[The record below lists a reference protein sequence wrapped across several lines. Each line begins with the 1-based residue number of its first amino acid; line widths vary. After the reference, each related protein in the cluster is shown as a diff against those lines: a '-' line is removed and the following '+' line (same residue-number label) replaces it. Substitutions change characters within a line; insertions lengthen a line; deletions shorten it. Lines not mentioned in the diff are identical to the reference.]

1 MDVPGDPGPG
11 RGWGKPP
18 LRQEGFR
25 GDCQCLQGGLRAGTS
40 LCAVGPSSGAGETSG
55 VRAQGVHL
63 DMRKSSITGTG
74 CPGRVCSLPRWRYSK
89 AAWMESCAACS
100 SIWVSTDHDEIEKV
114 AKQFGAQVHR
124 RSPEVSQDSST
135 SLEAITEFLNHHH
148 EVDIVG
154 NIQATSPC
162 LHPSDLIKVADL
174 IQKEGFDSVF
184 SVVRR
189 HQFRWS
195 EVKKGENKMTE
206 PQNLNPAKRYRR
218 QDWPGELYENGSFYF
233 AKRHLIEKG
242 YLQGG
247 KMAYY
252 EMRAE
257 HSVDIDIDIDW
268 PIAEQRVLSFGYF
281 GKEPL
286 KEVKLLVC
294 SIDGCLTNGRI
305 YVTED
310 HKEMVSYDY
319 RDIVGID
326 LLKKRGIQVRL
337 ISDRDCSKTLSAMQL
352 GCVAK
357 VSVTNKLQVLKDW
370 QEDMGL
376 SWKEVAYLG
385 NEESDVECLKQ
396 AGMSGVPAD
405 ACAAAQKAAGYICK
419 SRGGCGAV
427 REFAEHIFLL
437 LEKVNS
443 ARKQLEEISTAGKE
457 MGRNE
462 NSRKGNKELM
472 EKE

>member
-1 MDVPGDPGPG
+1 N
-11 RGWGKPP
+11 
-18 LRQEGFR
+18 
-25 GDCQCLQGGLRAGTS
+25 
-40 LCAVGPSSGAGETSG
+40 
-55 VRAQGVHL
+55 
-63 DMRKSSITGTG
+63 
-74 CPGRVCSLPRWRYSK
+74 
-89 AAWMESCAACS
+89 

-135 SLEAITEFLNHHH
+135 SLEAIREFLSHHH

-195 EVKKGENKMTE
+195 EVKKGDKRIIHLQEVHARRTRNTLCKHSS
-206 PQNLNPAKRYRR
+206 LRVKAK
-218 QDWPGELYENGSFYF
+218 GLSG
-233 AKRHLIEKG
+233 
-242 YLQGG
+242 GG

-294 SIDGCLTNGRI
+294 SVDGCLTNGRI

-310 HKEMVSYDY
+310 QKEMVSYDY

-337 ISDRDCSKTLSAMQL
+337 ISERDCSKTVSAMQL

-357 VSVTNKLQVLKDW
+357 VDVTNKLQVLEDW
-370 QEDMGL
+370 QKDMGL

-385 NEESDVECLKQ
+385 NEESDVECLKKV
-396 AGMSGVPAD
+396 GMSGVPAD
-405 ACAAAQKAAGYICK
+405 ACSLSQKAAGYICK
-419 SRGGCGAV
+419 SNGGCGAV

-443 ARKQLEEISTAGKE
+443 ARKQ
-457 MGRNE
+457 
-462 NSRKGNKELM
+462 
-472 EKE
+472 

>member
-1 MDVPGDPGPG
+1 NSV
-11 RGWGKPP
+11 
-18 LRQEGFR
+18 
-25 GDCQCLQGGLRAGTS
+25 
-40 LCAVGPSSGAGETSG
+40 
-55 VRAQGVHL
+55 
-63 DMRKSSITGTG
+63 
-74 CPGRVCSLPRWRYSK
+74 
-89 AAWMESCAACS
+89 
-100 SIWVSTDHDEIEKV
+100 WVSTDHDEIEKV

-135 SLEAITEFLNHHH
+135 SLEAIREFLNHHH

-195 EVKKGENKMTE
+195 EVKKGENKTTE

-310 HKEMVSYDY
+310 QKEMVSYDY
-319 RDIVGID
+319 RDTVGID

-337 ISDRDCSKTLSAMQL
+337 ISERDCSKTLSAMQL

-357 VSVTNKLQVLKDW
+357 VSATNKLQVLEDW
-370 QEDMGL
+370 QKDMGL

-385 NEESDVECLKQ
+385 NEESDVECLKK

-405 ACAAAQKAAGYICK
+405 ACAVAQKAAGYICK
-419 SRGGCGAV
+419 SNGGCGAG
-427 REFAEHIFLL
+427 RELAEHIFLL
-437 LEKVNS
+437 LEKVNA
-443 ARKQLEEISTAGKE
+443 ARKQ
-457 MGRNE
+457 
-462 NSRKGNKELM
+462 
-472 EKE
+472 

>member
-1 MDVPGDPGPG
+1 MAPGGVWPS
-11 RGWGKPP
+11 RG
-18 LRQEGFR
+18 EGS
-25 GDCQCLQGGLRAGTS
+25 GGLPGQALRFPAGFS
-40 LCAVGPSSGAGETSG
+40 LVAAVVTPGVAPASPAGPD
-55 VRAQGVHL
+55 V
-63 DMRKSSITGTG
+63 
-74 CPGRVCSLPRWRYSK
+74 
-89 AAWMESCAACS
+89 
-100 SIWVSTDHDEIEKV
+100 WVSTDHDEIEKV

-135 SLEAITEFLNHHH
+135 SLEAIREFLNHHH

-195 EVKKGENKMTE
+195 EVKKGGSMTE

-310 HKEMVSYDY
+310 RKEMVSYDY
-319 RDIVGID
+319 RDLVGID

-337 ISDRDCSKTLSAMQL
+337 ISERDCSKTLSAMQL

-357 VSVTNKLQVLKDW
+357 VSATNKLQVLEDW
-370 QEDMGL
+370 QKDMGL

-385 NEESDVECLKQ
+385 NEESDVECLKK

-405 ACAAAQKAAGYICK
+405 ACTVAQKAAGYICK
-419 SRGGCGAV
+419 SNGGCGAV

-437 LEKVNS
+437 LEKVITNS
-443 ARKQLEEISTAGKE
+443 CLKGEILGPRQTSKV
-457 MGRNE
+457 
-462 NSRKGNKELM
+462 
-472 EKE
+472 

>member
-1 MDVPGDPGPG
+1 MDRDAAAGQGRPSTHLAALVLARGGSKGIPLKNIKLLAGVPLV
-11 RGWGKPP
+11 GWV
-18 LRQEGFR
+18 
-25 GDCQCLQGGLRAGTS
+25 LRA
-40 LCAVGPSSGAGETSG
+40 AADAG
-55 VRAQGVHL
+55 VFH
-63 DMRKSSITGTG
+63 
-74 CPGRVCSLPRWRYSK
+74 
-89 AAWMESCAACS
+89 

-114 AKQFGAQVHR
+114 AKQFGARVHR

-135 SLEAITEFLNHHH
+135 SLEAIREFLNHHH
-148 EVDIVG
+148 
-154 NIQATSPC
+154 
-162 LHPSDLIKVADL
+162 
-174 IQKEGFDSVF
+174 
-184 SVVRR
+184 
-189 HQFRWS
+189 
-195 EVKKGENKMTE
+195 ENKMTE

-233 AKRHLIEKG
+233 ARRQLIEKG

-310 HKEMVSYDY
+310 RKEMVCYDY
-319 RDIVGID
+319 RDIVGIN

-337 ISDRDCSKTLSAMQL
+337 ISDRNCSKTLSAMQL
-352 GCVAK
+352 GCIAK
-357 VSVTNKLQVLKDW
+357 VSATNKLEVLEEW
-370 QEDMGL
+370 QKDMGL
-376 SWKEVAYLG
+376 SWKEVSYLG
-385 NEESDVECLKQ
+385 NEESDVECLKK

-405 ACAAAQKAAGYICK
+405 ACVVAQKAAGYICK
-419 SRGGCGAV
+419 SNGGCGAV

-443 ARKQLEEISTAGKE
+443 SRKQMEEMSSAGEK
-457 MGRNE
+457 MG
-462 NSRKGNKELM
+462 K
-472 EKE
+472 

>member
-1 MDVPGDPGPG
+1 MEAGAGDSGAHLAALVLARGGSKGIPLKNIKLLAGVPLI
-11 RGWGKPP
+11 GWV
-18 LRQEGFR
+18 
-25 GDCQCLQGGLRAGTS
+25 LRAAS
-40 LCAVGPSSGAGETSG
+40 DAG
-55 VRAQGVHL
+55 VFQ
-63 DMRKSSITGTG
+63 
-74 CPGRVCSLPRWRYSK
+74 
-89 AAWMESCAACS
+89 

-135 SLEAITEFLNHHH
+135 SLEAIREFLNHHH

-233 AKRHLIEKG
+233 ARRHLIEKG

-294 SIDGCLTNGRI
+294 NVDGCLTNGRI

-310 HKEMVSYDY
+310 QKEMVSYDY
-319 RDIVGID
+319 RDVVGID

-337 ISDRDCSKTLSAMQL
+337 ISERDCSKTLSAMKL
-352 GCVAK
+352 GCLAK
-357 VSVTNKLQVLKDW
+357 VSATNKLKVLEDW
-370 QEDMGL
+370 QKDMGL
-376 SWKEVAYLG
+376 SRKEVAYLG
-385 NEESDVECLKQ
+385 NEESDVECLKK

-405 ACAAAQKAAGYICK
+405 ACALAQKAAGYICK
-419 SRGGCGAV
+419 SSGGCGAV

-443 ARKQLEEISTAGKE
+443 ARKQMEEVSAAGKE
-457 MGRNE
+457 A
-462 NSRKGNKELM
+462 
-472 EKE
+472 